1 MGWPV
6 NKFPTDSVPE
16 WGALAR
22 YAATLLA
29 VSLAYFVLA
38 MLGLMLG
45 RGRHDELRH
54 SAMR

>member
-1 MGWPV
+1 M
-6 NKFPTDSVPE
+6 NKFPADSVLG

-29 VSLAYFVLA
+29 VALAYFVLA
-38 MLGLMLG
+38 KLGLMLG
-45 RGRHDELRH
+45 RGRRGELRR